1 LLVRVPDAGTGL
13 PLSDATV
20 TLTGTGYAQT
30 AVTNLGYTRQT
41 DWSGGY
47 GQSDFSDQTKY
58 WSQDTNIDVTSA
70 VGDLKLKKVGEKRY
84 LDIFVTFNNP
94 GLPGQYDNGQQICNI
109 AVATSESAPE
119 VSDDACLIL
128 KDSCIKECV

>member
-1 LLVRVPDAGTGL
+1 MFWYELHDTPGIVWNGDEFT
-13 PLSDATV
+13 
-20 TLTGTGYAQT
+20 
-30 AVTNLGYTRQT
+30 
-41 DWSGGY
+41 WS
-47 GQSDFSDQTKY
+47 
-58 WSQDTNIDVTSA
+58 I
-70 VGDLKLKKVGEKRY
+70 GDLKVGEKRY